1 MTHAIPENAKLLNRL
16 RSIRGKFEKVERML
30 EREKKDGIDVLEFVA
45 TVRGD
50 INREYI
56 EEETNDA
63 HRSHACDEVVD
74 VIRAYLFSS

>member
-1 MTHAIPENAKLLNRL
+1 
-16 RSIRGKFEKVERML
+16 ML
-30 EREKKDGIDVLEFVA
+30 AREKKNGMDVLEFVA

-56 EEETNDA
+56 EEEANDA